1 MSSLVLAQET
11 PPSPAPNP
19 PTVQTSTPNSNADK
33 NSNSSILDNRTLNSH
48 LGGQIIK
55 RLGEPGFYF
64 SKFLNFR
71 RQLTQPTC
79 TLSEQI
85 NKVSVITAMV
95 GEVTSHAFYYFR
107 TKSLQKKFSS
117 RIKDINNY
125 RDGLVKD
132 NKKILEYDNKAPDV
146 QLESLKFMRE
156 SAKVDLKHAEI
167 VRGFTY
173 SVLGMQI
180 TSKII
185 ASNEVAAEAG
195 SLGSTAAATNA
206 CKTAKQEEQVQQE
219 AKVQAMLDGKAP
231 TRGETNLQKAAREE
245 VPWYLEPLKY
255 LAKGLSVIEDSDLY
269 QGIKSYKGSQSTAQ
283 QIEAGNASATGIK
296 DAKTFMEVSQSAA
309 YAEDMMVDIVTDVI
323 KKVRSKRQS
332 ARDDINGLN
341 KKEQDSTL
349 MKIIKTI
356 GVEDIAIR
364 MGVRA
369 IIKANLIQVNT
380 FMRSAAG
387 RVATFIYN
395 VYVTHR
401 TIADTEAGIKY
412 HKEKIALLDK
422 AIDEFESKKTVMNYI
437 KSLPLVFLPATA
449 MASIDVDLPAP
460 IPPCVREITP
470 SCSLKNINFVSQN
483 AMGVFNTLPPG
494 MQKQQLQYLKSN
506 YSVETGYRL
515 ATGSMSYDQID
526 IERTKKE
533 IEILEKIDAQYEKSP
548 KRADHAATI
557 ARVKNELFNQQIFP
571 DTMLADYAKVQ
582 EESSTF
588 ENIKIENIKPA
599 IKEVAFNSKAP
610 IRQDTNPSAQNAEVV
625 VNEENPEYAIENP
638 IHEKNKNIFEVI
650 SHRYIEVFHR
660 D

>member
-1 MSSLVLAQET
+1 MTTVVFSQE
-11 PPSPAPNP
+11 
-19 PTVQTSTPNSNADK
+19 STPTTPTTNSENKSASTEK
-33 NSNSSILDNRTLNSH
+33 SNSSILDNRTLNSH

-85 NKVSVITAMV
+85 NKLSVVTAMV

-107 TKSLQKKFSS
+107 TKSLQKKYNN
-117 RIKDINNY
+117 RVKDITAY
-125 RDGLVKD
+125 QQGLIKD

-185 ASNEVAAEAG
+185 AANEATAEIG

-206 CKTAKQEEQVQQE
+206 CKAAKQAEQVKQE
-219 AKVQAMLDGKAP
+219 ANVQAMLDGKAP
-231 TRGETNLQKAAREE
+231 TKGETNLQKAAREE

-269 QGIKSYKGSQSTAQ
+269 QSYKSYKGSQSTAQ
-283 QIEAGNASATGIK
+283 QIEAGNASANGIK

-323 KKVRSKRQS
+323 KKVREKRKS
-332 ARDDINGLN
+332 ARDDINGLD
-341 KKEQDSTL
+341 KKEKDSTL
-349 MKIIKTI
+349 MKLVKTI

-364 MGVRA
+364 MAVRA
-369 IIKANLIQVNT
+369 LIKANLIQVNT
-380 FMRSAAG
+380 FMRSGAG

-395 VYVTHR
+395 IYVTHR

-412 HKEKIALLDK
+412 HKEKIAILDK
-422 AIDEFESKKTVMNYI
+422 TINEFESKKTTYNFI
-437 KSLPLVFLPATA
+437 KNLPSLFLPTSAIA
-449 MASIDVDLPAP
+449 AIEDNLPAP
-460 IPPCVREITP
+460 IPLCVREIIP
-470 SCSLKNINFVSQN
+470 NCSLTKVEVVSSEAMSTFKAMPVGIQQN
-483 AMGVFNTLPPG
+483 QVNL
-494 MQKQQLQYLKSN
+494 LKSN
-506 YSVETGYRL
+506 YTFETGMKL
-515 ATGSMSYDQID
+515 AAGMISYDQID
-526 IERTKKE
+526 IERTKRE
-533 IEILEKIDAQYEKSP
+533 IEILERIDNETQKRPLKPEQIAIQAKIKD
-548 KRADHAATI
+548 
-557 ARVKNELFNQQIFP
+557 ELYNQSFFP
-571 DTMLADYAKVQ
+571 ETMLADYAKIQ
-582 EESSTF
+582 DEATSLDS
-588 ENIKIENIKPA
+588 IKIFSTKPLA
-599 IKEVAFNSKAP
+599 KEVALNTKPINHREAVKEAINTSSSTEEDNS
-610 IRQDTNPSAQNAEVV
+610 
-625 VNEENPEYAIENP
+625 EYAIENP
-638 IHEKNKNIFEVI
+638 IHDKSSNIFDVI
-650 SHRYIEVFHR
+650 THRYFEVYHR

>member
-1 MSSLVLAQET
+1 MTTVVFSQE
-11 PPSPAPNP
+11 
-19 PTVQTSTPNSNADK
+19 STPTTPTTNSENKSASTEK
-33 NSNSSILDNRTLNSH
+33 SNSSILDNRTLNSH

-85 NKVSVITAMV
+85 NKLSVVTAMV

-107 TKSLQKKFSS
+107 TKSLQKKYNN
-117 RIKDINNY
+117 RVKDITAY
-125 RDGLVKD
+125 QQGLIKD

-185 ASNEVAAEAG
+185 AANEATAEIG

-206 CKTAKQEEQVQQE
+206 CKAAKQAEQVKQE
-219 AKVQAMLDGKAP
+219 ANVQAMLDGKAP
-231 TRGETNLQKAAREE
+231 TKGETNLQKAAREE

-269 QGIKSYKGSQSTAQ
+269 QSYKSYKGSQSTAQ
-283 QIEAGNASATGIK
+283 QIEAGNASANGIK

-323 KKVRSKRQS
+323 KKVREKRKS
-332 ARDDINGLN
+332 ARDDINGLD
-341 KKEQDSTL
+341 KKEKDSTL
-349 MKIIKTI
+349 MKLVKTI

-364 MGVRA
+364 MAVRA
-369 IIKANLIQVNT
+369 LIKANLIQVNT
-380 FMRSAAG
+380 FMRSGAG

-395 VYVTHR
+395 IYVTHR

-412 HKEKIALLDK
+412 HKEKIAILDK
-422 AIDEFESKKTVMNYI
+422 TINEFESKKTTYNFI
-437 KSLPLVFLPATA
+437 KNLPSLFLPASA
-449 MASIDVDLPAP
+449 IAAIDDNLPAP
-460 IPPCVREITP
+460 IPLCVREIIP
-470 SCSLKNINFVSQN
+470 NCSLNKIEMVSSDAMSTFKAMPAGIQQN
-483 AMGVFNTLPPG
+483 QVNL
-494 MQKQQLQYLKSN
+494 LKSN
-506 YSVETGYRL
+506 YSFETGMKL
-515 ATGSMSYDQID
+515 AAGMISYDQID
-526 IERTKKE
+526 IERTKRE
-533 IEILEKIDAQYEKSP
+533 IEILERVDNETQNRPLKPEQ
-548 KRADHAATI
+548 I
-557 ARVKNELFNQQIFP
+557 AIQAKVKNELFNQSFFP
-571 DTMLADYAKVQ
+571 ETMLADYAKIQ
-582 EESSTF
+582 DEATSLDS
-588 ENIKIENIKPA
+588 IKIYSTKPLA
-599 IKEVAFNSKAP
+599 KEVALNSPP
-610 IRQDTNPSAQNAEVV
+610 INHRESTKESVKTHLSDEGENA
-625 VNEENPEYAIENP
+625 EYAIENP
-638 IHEKNKNIFEVI
+638 IHDKSKNIFEI
-650 SHRYIEVFHR
+650 ITHRYIEVYHR